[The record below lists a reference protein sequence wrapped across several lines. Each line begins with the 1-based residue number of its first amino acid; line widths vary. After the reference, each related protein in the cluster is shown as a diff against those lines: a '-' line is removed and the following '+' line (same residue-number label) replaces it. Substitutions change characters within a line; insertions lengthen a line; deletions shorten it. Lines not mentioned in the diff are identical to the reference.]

1 MGALSFEHSARLIG
15 IRSRKRPS
23 SGGAFSGSSPDGRC
37 PRNEMRSDSLSF
49 NREALFEA
57 VLNTVSDAITVID
70 RELKILFQNE
80 AVQKLYGARIGETCY
95 QAYRGRPEPC
105 ENCIILDVIK
115 DGKPKS
121 ALRDIQLPNGNILW
135 MEVFAGPYR
144 DQEGKIVGAVEVV
157 RNVTEQMRLS
167 ETCMTLRREIERQAQ
182 FHNIVTQSKRMKA
195 VFRLVERIASTTST
209 VLITGESGTGK
220 ELVARA
226 IVFNSD
232 RKDKPYVAVN
242 CGAIPET
249 LLESELFGHVRGAF
263 TGAIRDHQGVL
274 EAADG
279 GTVFL
284 DEIGEI
290 PPAAQVKLLRV
301 LQEGEIRR
309 VGDNKARK
317 LDVRIIA
324 ATNRN
329 LEEAARDGSFRE
341 DLFFRL
347 NVIPIFLP
355 PLRERKEDIPP
366 LAAHLLQRLC
376 DAHGR
381 NVTGLSPEALRAF
394 MNYAWPGNVREM
406 ENAIEYA
413 LHLTDEENP
422 IRPEQL
428 PPKLAGEAKASW
440 GPRDCVSIE
449 EYAKQSIALLQ
460 GDHSEEQIAEILG
473 ISRKSL
479 WEKRKRWNLLKSGK
493 KK

>member
-1 MGALSFEHSARLIG
+1 MNKDLLSFHGE
-15 IRSRKRPS
+15 K
-23 SGGAFSGSSPDGRC
+23 
-37 PRNEMRSDSLSF
+37 
-49 NREALFEA
+49 LFEA

-70 RELKILFQNE
+70 KDLKVLFQNE
-80 AVQKLYGARIGETCY
+80 AVQKLYGSRVGETCY
-95 QAYRGRPEPC
+95 EAYRGRREPC

-115 DGKPKS
+115 NGKPKS
-121 ALRDIQLPNGNILW
+121 ALRDIRLPDGNILW

-144 DQEGKIVGAVEVV
+144 DKEGQVVGAVEVI

-167 ETCMTLRREIERQAQ
+167 ETCITLRREIERQAQ
-182 FHNIVTQSKRMKA
+182 FHNIVTQSKKMKA
-195 VFRLVERIASTTST
+195 IFRLIERVASTTSS
-209 VLITGESGTGK
+209 VLISGESGTGK
-220 ELVARA
+220 ELIARA

-232 RKDKPYVAVN
+232 RKDKPYLAIN
-242 CGAIPET
+242 CGAIPEN

-263 TGAIRDHQGVL
+263 TGAVKDHPGIL

-279 GTVFL
+279 GTAFL

-290 PPAAQVKLLRV
+290 PPSAQVKLLRF
-301 LQEGEIRR
+301 LQEGESRR
-309 VGDNKARK
+309 VGDTKVRK

-329 LEEAARDGSFRE
+329 LEEAVRDGSFRE

-347 NVIPIFLP
+347 NVIPIVLP

-376 DAHGR
+376 DAHSR

-394 MNYAWPGNVREM
+394 MNYRWPGNVREM
-406 ENAIEYA
+406 ENVIEYA
-413 LHLTDEENP
+413 LHLTDEGTS

-428 PPKLAGEAKASW
+428 PPRLFAEAEASW
-440 GPRDCVSIE
+440 SPHECVSIE
-449 EYAKQSIALLQ
+449 EYTKRSIALLQ
-460 GDHSEEQIAEILG
+460 GDHSEEQIADLLG

-479 WEKRKRWNLLKSGK
+479 WEKRKRWNLPRSEK
-493 KK
+493 KKIG

>member
-1 MGALSFEHSARLIG
+1 MKTELLSFH
-15 IRSRKRPS
+15 
-23 SGGAFSGSSPDGRC
+23 
-37 PRNEMRSDSLSF
+37 
-49 NREALFEA
+49 REALFEA

-70 RELKILFQNE
+70 KDLKVLFQNE
-80 AVQKLYGARIGETCY
+80 AVQKLYGVKVGETCY
-95 QAYRGRPEPC
+95 EAYRGRREPC

-115 DGKPKS
+115 DGKPRQ
-121 ALRDIQLPNGNILW
+121 ALRDIQLPDGNIFW
-135 MEVFAGPYR
+135 MEVFAGLYR
-144 DQEGKIVGAVEVV
+144 DKEGKIIGAVEVV

-167 ETCMTLRREIERQAQ
+167 ETCITLRREIERQTQ
-182 FHNIVTQSKRMKA
+182 FHNIVTQSKKMKA
-195 VFRLVERIASTTST
+195 IFRLIERVASTTSS

-220 ELVARA
+220 ELIARA
-226 IVFNSD
+226 IVFNSN
-232 RKDKPYVAVN
+232 RKDKPYLTVN
-242 CGAIPET
+242 CGAIPEN

-263 TGAIRDHQGVL
+263 TGAVRDHPGIL

-279 GTVFL
+279 GTAFL
-284 DEIGEI
+284 DEIGEM
-290 PPAAQVKLLRV
+290 PPAAQVKLLRFI
-301 LQEGEIRR
+301 QEGESRR
-309 VGDNKARK
+309 VGDTKIRK

-329 LEEAARDGSFRE
+329 LEEAVQDGSFRE

-376 DAHGR
+376 DAHSR

-394 MNYAWPGNVREM
+394 MNYRWPGNVREM

-413 LHLTDEENP
+413 LHLTDEGNP

-428 PPKLAGEAKASW
+428 PPKLFAEAEASW
-440 GPRDCVSIE
+440 SPRDCVSIE
-449 EYAKQSIALLQ
+449 EYTKRTIAMLQ

-473 ISRKSL
+473 ISRKNL
-479 WEKRKRWNLLKSGK
+479 WEKRNRWDLQRPGK
-493 KK
+493 NK